1 MENRLENIENIMKE
15 YNDIKDSLEPK
26 IDENLVKEIENKK
39 QELDREEKIL
49 QAFKDELNSL
59 NTAEMDYVQM
69 HVTMG
74 NYNRYIQE
82 EQEKVNLIKKEYE
95 KKLSE
100 KEKIENPDLTL
111 DQKREKKSKT
121 YEARDNA
128 KKKLISEQK
137 EIEMEIEEQD
147 LEFKSTM
154 LKLKKFKHEYEE
166 QEQSWEER
174 DDEGKLVTVTK
185 KVKVCTNG
193 EEYKKLDDK
202 LKETTDNLSKLK
214 EAKSKCEK
222 YLAEIDN
229 EYEKDVSKINEV
241 ISRKEP
247 EEEKK
252 TEDSKTSEPKQTE
265 SEEKTPKEPIPN
277 PAPAEPINTVPKE
290 PKQNPIKT
298 TTTPRTPEP
307 EPIKAKTS
315 ENIGKELVDIKFNAK
330 NNSYSL
336 VIKGEDGYYTE
347 KNENYNE
354 LIQSKKFDDFKS
366 VLYTYYKEDPGLQ
379 DIDPC
384 VAYMLHQAD
393 EKLGQKRLDNYV
405 DALGKKDKMSDYT
418 AIRYDLNGII
428 NGIYG
433 KNYSKESSNAIMEK
447 ANHHAERGLAN
458 VVDKSSFIKFM
469 EKHKY
474 IRSAFQSISRIGMK
488 GNKALGNRK
497 IEELEP
503 AKYDNLKEED
513 KLKEEEKLKEKNV
526 LDYMDTVLSNKID
539 SAKNKDDLSK
549 IKEEIQQ
556 LYDEGKIIKDD
567 YENINFDIKAKKDE
581 LEEAKKEKPTTV
593 EKYEVINPV
602 PSKEPIEP
610 EKKSFKDKYKIDL
623 SNAIA
628 TARYKRMVKQA
639 NKARG
644 IKNVYTSNGLKS
656 KIKEAKQKR
665 TQRKEAK
672 SNGER

>member
-26 IDENLVKEIENKK
+26 IDENLAKEIENKK

-174 DDEGKLVTVTK
+174 DNEGKLVTVTK

-241 ISRKEP
+241 ISRKGP
-247 EEEKK
+247 KEEKK
-252 TEDSKTSEPKQTE
+252 PEDSKTSEPKQTE

-307 EPIKAKTS
+307 EPMQPRNIKLKS
-315 ENIGKELVDIKFNAK
+315 MGKELVDIKFSAK

-336 VIKGEDGYYTE
+336 VIKGEDGHYIE

-366 VLYTYYKEDPGLQ
+366 ELYAEYKEEAALK

-393 EKLGQKRLDNYV
+393 EELGQNRLDNYV
-405 DALGKKDKMSDYT
+405 AALGKKDKMSDFT

-433 KNYSKESSNAIMEK
+433 KNYSKESSNAIMEN
-447 ANHHAERGLAN
+447 ANHHAEIGLAN

-469 EKHKY
+469 EKHKH
-474 IRSAFQSISRIGMK
+474 IRSAFQSISKIGMK
-488 GNKALGNRK
+488 SNKALNNRK
-497 IEELEP
+497 IEKLEP
-503 AKYDNLKEED
+503 AKDEKSI
-513 KLKEEEKLKEKNV
+513 EEEKLKEKHILKYLNI
-526 LDYMDTVLSNKID
+526 LEERICSTTKEEELLKS
-539 SAKNKDDLSK
+539 
-549 IKEEIQQ
+549 KEEIQK
-556 LYDEGKIIKDD
+556 LYDEGKILTAD
-567 YENINFDIKAKKDE
+567 YENINFDIEAKTKELESIKKAK
-581 LEEAKKEKPTTV
+581 LNNEEKCP
-593 EKYEVINPV
+593 YESV
-602 PSKEPIEP
+602 EP
-610 EKKSFKDKYKIDL
+610 EKTAFRDKYKVDQSKL
-623 SNAIA
+623 GYIA
-628 TARYKRMVKQA
+628 EKTKYD
-639 NKARG
+639 
-644 IKNVYTSNGLKS
+644 IKLRQEKL
-656 KIKEAKQKR
+656 R
-665 TQRKEAK
+665 
-672 SNGER
+672 